1 MKYIV
6 ETPKSPEQATL
17 DLEAAVK
24 EQGFGVMHVYDLK
37 QTLHEKGFE
46 LPDAC
51 RILEICNPKQAL
63 SVLSEEMSLNLAL
76 PCRVSVYQEA
86 GRTKIGMLRPTALL
100 KILSSSEKLE
110 TVAKEVERK
119 IIKMVDAAV

>member
-6 ETPKSPEQATL
+6 ETSKTPEQATR

-24 EQGFGVMHVYDLK
+24 ELGFGVLHVHDIK
-37 QTLHEKGFE
+37 QTLHDKGFE
-46 LPDAC
+46 LPNAC

-63 SVLSEEMSLNLAL
+63 AVLSEEMSLNLAL

-86 GRTKIGMLRPTALL
+86 GKTKIGMFRPTAMLS
-100 KILSSSEKLE
+100 ILSSSEKLK
-110 TVAKEVERK
+110 TIALDVEQK
-119 IIKMVDAAV
+119 IIQMIDAAR